1 MIYQVFAM
9 NNAIRYQNSRMKLTS
24 KNAYIDLFEFW
35 LYAHSVTSFHL
46 SSLKISEHTLKEVAE
61 QQGSDLQS
69 IAALVKENEEILDQM
84 KACYYNVID
93 TFLFTLVIAN
103 LFSIDLVHS
112 TGKLCS
118 RINQADIEIGPPR
131 QHED

>member
-1 MIYQVFAM
+1 MHTSTHL
-9 NNAIRYQNSRMKLTS
+9 NSGYTHTQYTL
-24 KNAYIDLFEFW
+24 
-35 LYAHSVTSFHL
+35 FHL

-93 TFLFTLVIAN
+93 TFLFS
-103 LFSIDLVHS
+103 FSH
-112 TGKLCS
+112 
-118 RINQADIEIGPPR
+118 R
-131 QHED
+131 QPFFN